1 MIALLKG
8 SISRLRPR
16 QCVRFRD
23 AVLNDIFR
31 TAVTISDGLLESAEV
46 SVWSTPDEEDSLTLD
61 LTLTMDTDWENI
73 KRLRH
78 EINVTVGSG
87 RKSGPR
93 NRKTITAEQFR
104 ADPFNSVKPLE
115 FYRLGVLTV
124 PGAVFEPQQ
133 RTVVNRLY
141 YGLHHEACCRYFRK
155 FPWSQAIN
163 SNRRHTD
170 LRIRF
175 SSSDDPISKTVGSLL
190 GDLMRLRTE
199 ADYRLVQ
206 PLRFRNRSMDVRQL
220 LSLGR
225 IGRATT
231 GCVGNVLSRGG

>member
-1 MIALLKG
+1 
-8 SISRLRPR
+8 
-16 QCVRFRD
+16 
-23 AVLNDIFR
+23 
-31 TAVTISDGLLESAEV
+31 
-46 SVWSTPDEEDSLTLD
+46 
-61 LTLTMDTDWENI
+61 
-73 KRLRH
+73 
-78 EINVTVGSG
+78 
-87 RKSGPR
+87 
-93 NRKTITAEQFR
+93 
-104 ADPFNSVKPLE
+104 VKPLE
-115 FYRLGVLTV
+115 FYRLGVLTA

-206 PLRFRNRSMDVRQL
+206 PLRFRNRSMDVPQL
-220 LSLGR
+220 LSLAVELAEQLLDALETYSPGEAED
-225 IGRATT
+225 GCYCPQAYRA
-231 GCVGNVLSRGG
+231 